1 MEDEK
6 SIVNF
11 QKIKKKIKG
20 KWKIC
25 ECPLSKVCGKKNDI
39 RNKENDI
46 KLLKEARLE
55 YSRIYF

>member
-1 MEDEK
+1 M
-6 SIVNF
+6 SIV
-11 QKIKKKIKG
+11 QSL
-20 KWKIC
+20 W
-25 ECPLSKVCGKKNDI
+25 EKNDI